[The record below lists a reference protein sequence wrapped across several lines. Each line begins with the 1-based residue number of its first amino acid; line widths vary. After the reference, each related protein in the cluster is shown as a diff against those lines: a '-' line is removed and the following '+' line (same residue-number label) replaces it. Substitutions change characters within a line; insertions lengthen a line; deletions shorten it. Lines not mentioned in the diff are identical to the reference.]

1 MLATDG
7 YFTFVASQPQ
17 LACAAFVIAEP
28 SDVISLE
35 LYDVSIDCGAGDFI
49 KVDVTHLKKNRNAPT
64 PPLQEVEDREFK
76 AIQTLNSMSSYFPF
90 ELKCCRAGLTLDPLC
105 IGHITQSKCGKTRL

>member
-1 MLATDG
+1 MSMCVSVGCLDMLATDG

-49 KVDVTHLKKNRNAPT
+49 KVDVTHLKKTEMHP
-64 PPLQEVEDREFK
+64 PPLSRKWKTGNSKQFK
-76 AIQTLNSMSSYFPF
+76 P
-90 ELKCCRAGLTLDPLC
+90 
-105 IGHITQSKCGKTRL
+105 